1 MPDKTKFW
9 YLKHFNMF
17 ENMDDKVMETVSR
30 MSSMST
36 VKTHEPIY
44 FPDEPSRSIFFL
56 KEGHVK
62 ISRLTPDGKEAIVD
76 VVGPGEIFGELSFAE
91 EADARNEMAQAMD
104 DVIICAVKMED
115 FEGLLKMHPEL
126 NFQVTKRIGLRLKK
140 IEERVTDLIFK
151 DVKKRIASFL
161 VRYAE
166 EFGKVKAGVVTMK
179 APLSHQEIATLTG
192 AARQTVTT
200 TLNEFRSLGLIDF
213 SRQDFTIK
221 QFDKL
226 QQLAK

>member
-17 ENMDDKVMETVSR
+17 ENMDDKAMETVSR

-76 VVGPGEIFGELSFAE
+76 VVGPGEVFGELSFAE
-91 EADARNEMAQAMD
+91 EADARN
-104 DVIICAVKMED
+104 
-115 FEGLLKMHPEL
+115 
-126 NFQVTKRIGLRLKK
+126 
-140 IEERVTDLIFK
+140 
-151 DVKKRIASFL
+151 
-161 VRYAE
+161 
-166 EFGKVKAGVVTMK
+166 
-179 APLSHQEIATLTG
+179 
-192 AARQTVTT
+192 
-200 TLNEFRSLGLIDF
+200 
-213 SRQDFTIK
+213 
-221 QFDKL
+221 
-226 QQLAK
+226 